1 MADSV
6 SIRLEQCG
14 KTYANGHRALDP
26 IDLAVTAG
34 ETLAVLGPSGCGKT
48 TVLRLIAGLEQ
59 PDPGGRVFI
68 GECNVTDVPTE
79 QRGVGMVF
87 QNYALFPNLSLADN
101 IGYGLKV
108 RRLDPGRRQQRVT
121 DLLAM
126 MHLTEFADRPVQQ
139 LSGGQKQR
147 VALARALAPEP
158 RVLLLDEPL
167 TALDAKLRDALRVE
181 LAELLGRLQ
190 ITTVLVTHDQAE
202 AMALGHRVAVMSRRK
217 VEQLGSPQQLY
228 ATPRNAF
235 VADFV
240 GTMNR
245 INAAQVDGKWVL
257 GGERP
262 LYFRP
267 HDVALASTQAADITG
282 LVVGSFFA
290 GSVTRIIVR
299 LADGQV
305 VTVDA
310 LGHARVD
317 AGAAVGVV
325 LNQPTP
331 IGETSP

>member
-1 MADSV
+1 MPETV
-6 SIRLEQCG
+6 SIRLEGCS
-14 KTYANGHRALDP
+14 KTFANGYHALEP
-26 IDLAVTAG
+26 IDLGVVAG

-48 TVLRLIAGLEQ
+48 TVLRIIAGLEQ
-59 PDPGGRVFI
+59 PDPGGRVI
-68 GECNVTDVPTE
+68 LGDSDVTNIPTE

-101 IGYGLKV
+101 IGYGLRV
-108 RRLDPGRRQQRVT
+108 RKLDPAKREQRVL

-126 MHLTEFADRPVQQ
+126 MHLTEFADRPVHQ

-181 LAELLGRLQ
+181 LAELLRRLQ

-202 AMALGHRVAVMSRRK
+202 AMALGDRVAVMSKRK
-217 VEQLGSPQQLY
+217 LEQLGSPQELY
-228 ATPRNAF
+228 GAPRNAF

-245 INAAQVDGKWVL
+245 VNAAQINGKIAL

-267 HDVALASTQAADITG
+267 HEIALGAADTSDIKG

-290 GSVTRIIVR
+290 GSVTRVVVR
-299 LADGQV
+299 LEDGQLI
-305 VTVDA
+305 TIDA
-310 LGHARVD
+310 LGQTSVPV
-317 AGAAVGVV
+317 GAPVGVAF
-325 LNQPTP
+325 LRPTP
-331 IGETSP
+331 VADA

>member
-1 MADSV
+1 MAAGV
-6 SIRLEQCG
+6 SIRLEHCS
-14 KTYANGHRALDP
+14 KTYPNGYRALDP
-26 IDLAVTAG
+26 IELTVAAG
-34 ETLAVLGPSGCGKT
+34 EMLAVLGPSGCGKT
-48 TVLRLIAGLEQ
+48 TVLRIIAGLEQ

-68 GECNVTDVPTE
+68 GDSEVTEVPTE
-79 QRGVGMVF
+79 RRGVGMVF

-108 RRLDPGRRQQRVT
+108 RRLDPARRRQRVT

-126 MHLTEFADRPVQQ
+126 LHLTEFANRPVQQ

-147 VALARALAPEP
+147 VALGRALAPEP

-202 AMALGHRVAVMSRRK
+202 AMALGHRVAVMSRRR
-217 VEQLGSPQQLY
+217 VEQIGSPQELY
-228 ATPRNAF
+228 GMPHNVF

-245 INAAQVDGKWVL
+245 VNARQVDGRIVL
-257 GGERP
+257 GGEQP

-267 HDVALASTQAADITG
+267 HDVALASAQAAEVTG

-290 GSVTRIIVR
+290 GSVTRVIVR
-299 LADGQV
+299 LDDGQM
-305 VTVDA
+305 VTIDA
-310 LGHARVD
+310 LGPTRVT
-317 AGAAVGVV
+317 AGAPVGVV
-325 LNQPTP
+325 FSRPTA
-331 IGETSP
+331 IGDL

>member
-1 MADSV
+1 MPATV
-6 SIRLEQCG
+6 SIRLEQCS
-14 KTYANGHRALDP
+14 KTFANGHRALDP
-26 IDLAVTAG
+26 IDLVVAAG

-48 TVLRLIAGLEQ
+48 TVLRMIAGLEQ

-68 GECNVTDVPTE
+68 GDSELTHVPTE

-108 RRLDPGRRQQRVT
+108 RRFDPARRQQRVVE
-121 DLLAM
+121 LLAM
-126 MHLTEFADRPVQQ
+126 MHLSEFAARPVQQ

-167 TALDAKLRDALRVE
+167 TALDAKLRDELRVE

-202 AMALGHRVAVMSRRK
+202 AMALGHRVAVMSRRRI
-217 VEQLGSPQQLY
+217 EQLASPQELY
-228 ATPRNAF
+228 RAPRNAF

-245 INAAQVDGKWVL
+245 INAQQVNGKVVL
-257 GGERP
+257 GGEDP

-267 HDVALASTQAADITG
+267 HDLALANADTAEVTG

-290 GSVTRIIVR
+290 GSVTRVVVR
-299 LADGQV
+299 LQDGQM

-310 LGHARVD
+310 LGHSSVL
-317 AGAAVGVV
+317 AGAPIGVV
-325 LNQPTP
+325 FNRPTP
-331 IGETSP
+331 IGAA

>member
-1 MADSV
+1 MPASV
-6 SIRLEQCG
+6 SVRLEQCSKVFPSG
-14 KTYANGHRALDP
+14 YRALDP
-26 IDLAVTAG
+26 IDLVVTAG
-34 ETLAVLGPSGCGKT
+34 DTLAVLGPSGCGKT

-59 PDPGGRVFI
+59 PDPGGRVLI
-68 GECNVTDVPTE
+68 GDADVTHVPTE

-108 RRLDPGRRQQRVT
+108 RRLDPDRRQQRVV

-181 LAELLGRLQ
+181 LAELLARLQ

-217 VEQLGSPQQLY
+217 VEQIGAPQDLY
-228 ATPRNAF
+228 AAPANAF
-235 VADFV
+235 VADFL

-245 INAAQVDGKWVL
+245 VNAVQGNGKIVL
-257 GGERP
+257 GGKQP

-267 HDVALASTQAADITG
+267 HDMALTAAECADATG
-282 LVVGSFFA
+282 HVVGSFFA
-290 GSVTRIIVR
+290 GSVTRVIVR
-299 LADGQV
+299 LDDGQT
-305 VTVDA
+305 VTIDA
-310 LGHARVD
+310 LGQASFA
-317 AGAAVGVV
+317 AGAAVGVAFRRA
-325 LNQPTP
+325 TP
-331 IGETSP
+331 VGNA